1 MTASGDFFRGEDTS
15 SQDESS
21 SQYDS
26 MDSSSQ
32 CDSQEESS
40 HVGEESFNSGL
51 GSTAAAAADI
61 RTSTPRPGRTFRRA
75 RRRRPR
81 AQSGMSGMEESMSN
95 MTFERPAGQ
104 RGICSS

>member
-51 GSTAAAAADI
+51 GSTAADI

-75 RRRRPR
+75 RRRQPR
-81 AQSGMSGMEESMSN
+81 TQSGMSGIEESLSN
-95 MTFERPAGQ
+95 MNFERPAGQ